1 MADWIIVVDDDTSNL
16 KVAGHILSKAGMR
29 VTALKSGKLALDYV
43 RKNGFPDLILLDV
56 NMPEMDGFETLKFLK
71 AEMAPGREIPVI
83 FLTAEDGQE
92 QETRGLE
99 SGAMDYI
106 KKPFDPEVLLSRVH
120 KILDIQKQ
128 MKAFARNAETDQL
141 TGFMNKAASEARM
154 DRLCAEET
162 GLLCV
167 LDLDAFKMVN
177 DIFGHDA
184 GDRVLMMFSNILR
197 KNLRK
202 DDECGR
208 IGGDEF
214 IVFLRHM
221 TNSDDLDRF
230 ARRINEEYQ
239 AGAREMMG
247 EKMTFSAGVS
257 VGAVAVPEYGREYPE
272 LFHMA
277 DQALYIV
284 KKNGKHGGR
293 LYRKPDLGK
302 GCHNKELNL
311 ETITAILEERMEA
324 PSAMWMGRDVFGSI
338 YKYMVRYMDRY
349 HSSAY
354 RVLLT
359 LKMASD
365 VNETDRADIIV
376 QFRRKIRNSLRNSD
390 VMMECGDNQLFLL
403 LPEIQEH
410 DIDRVIGR
418 LLRKWNESEYPDRA
432 EIACEYG
439 RVHSGNARE
448 EFGRNEREEWVVI
461 VDDDRT
467 NQLLAESVLKKH
479 RLKVSTLSSGEE
491 LLELLKDQKPDL
503 ILLDIRMPGIDGQ
516 ETFRQMKR
524 AYAEA
529 TPPVIFLTAD
539 DSMEAETKCLELGAV
554 DFVTKPFTPD
564 VLTLRVKHTL
574 ELVHLQRNLSDA
586 VARKTKEN
594 ERLSM
599 HVVQTLAE
607 AIDAKDE
614 YTNGHSTRVAEYS
627 REIARR
633 HGYTTKQQE
642 EIYMMGLLHDVGKIG
657 VPDVVINKSGKL
669 TPEEYETIKT
679 HSRIGARILRKIE
692 EMPKL
697 VEGARWHHERYDGKG
712 YPDGLIGESIPEEAR
727 IIAVADAYDAMTSH
741 RSYRDILPQEKVR
754 SEIENGKES
763 QFDPVFADI
772 MLAMM
777 DEDREYKNRDD
788 YSEESISRSH
798 LR

>member
-29 VTALKSGKLALDYV
+29 VTALKSGTLTLDYV
-43 RKNGFPDLILLDV
+43 RTNGFPDLILLDV
-56 NMPEMDGFETLKFLK
+56 NMPDMDGFETLKRLK
-71 AEMAPGREIPVI
+71 EEMTPGAEVPVI

-128 MKAFARNAETDQL
+128 MKFFARNAETDQL
-141 TGFMNKAASEARM
+141 TGFLNKAASEARM

-177 DIFGHDA
+177 DIFGHDV
-184 GDRVLMMFSNILR
+184 GDEVLIMFSQVLK

-214 IVFLRHM
+214 IAFLRHM
-221 TNSDDLDRF
+221 TSSEELERF
-230 ARRINEEYQ
+230 AKRINEEYQ
-239 AGAREMMG
+239 TGARKILG

-293 LYRKPDLGK
+293 MYCALDQGK
-302 GCHNKELNL
+302 GNKNKELNL

-359 LKMASD
+359 LKVASD
-365 VNETDRADIIV
+365 VSDTERTDIIV

-390 VMMECGDNQLFLL
+390 VMMECGENQLFLL
-403 LPEIQEH
+403 LPEIQDH

-418 LLRKWNESEYPDRA
+418 LLRRWNESEYPDRA

-439 RVHSGNARE
+439 KVHSANDKDE
-448 EFGRNEREEWVVI
+448 ERDSCTGEWIVV

-467 NQLLAESVLKKH
+467 NQMLAERVLKKQK
-479 RLKVSTLSSGEE
+479 LKVSTLSSGEE
-491 LLELLKDQKPDL
+491 LLEMMKEQRPDL
-503 ILLDIRMPGIDGQ
+503 VLLDIKMPGIDGL

-524 AYAEA
+524 CFPEM

-539 DSMEAETKCLELGAV
+539 DSMESEAKCLELGAV

-564 VLTLRVKHTL
+564 VLKLRVNHTL
-574 ELVHLQRNLSDA
+574 ELVHLQRHLSEA

-599 HVVQTLAE
+599 RVVQTLAE
-607 AIDAKDE
+607 AIDAKDR

-633 HGYTTKQQE
+633 YGYTTKQQE
-642 EIYMMGLLHDVGKIG
+642 EIYMMGLLHDIGKIG
-657 VPDVVINKSGKL
+657 IPDSVINKPGKL
-669 TPEEYETIKT
+669 TPEEYEIIKT
-679 HSRIGARILRKIE
+679 HSRVGARILRKIE

-727 IIAVADAYDAMTSH
+727 IIAVADAYDAMSSR
-741 RSYRDILPQEKVR
+741 RSYRDILPQEKVKT
-754 SEIENGKES
+754 EIQNGKGS
-763 QFDPVFADI
+763 QFDPTFAEI
-772 MLAMM
+772 MLAMIE
-777 DEDREYKNRDD
+777 EDPDYKNRAD
-788 YSEESISRSH
+788 
-798 LR
+798 